1 VNFSNAQKF
10 LLEHTYKFCHYISL
24 RIINWSLL
32 PCCKSRSLIPSFWW
46 RDASVRLHFC
56 IPWISHKQPCSDDF
70 WIAQAR
76 HKPHLQNVGCEQNC
90 NKSVSCQNYVCKIGC
105 SEAIC
110 NVYILLLGT
119 INQCMYLLHLH
130 QGCTT
135 VLSLPPAL
143 RLLLWITAACEYKI
157 F

>member
-1 VNFSNAQKF
+1 MKQHMLIVSRRRHAIGLVMQNFVWILVTRKNF

-46 RDASVRLHFC
+46 RDASARPHFC

-76 HKPHLQNVGCEQNC
+76 HTTTLTACGLWAELQQ
-90 NKSVSCQNYVCKIGC
+90 VCFM
-105 SEAIC
+105 SE
-110 NVYILLLGT
+110 
-119 INQCMYLLHLH
+119 
-130 QGCTT
+130 
-135 VLSLPPAL
+135 L
-143 RLLLWITAACEYKI
+143 RLQDRMFWSYLQRLHSS
-157 F
+157 FRNN